1 MDVASASSSTP
12 NAAAGVAT
20 AMSAHQASTSCLFRI
35 MQYGLQHEH
44 VTSRQHICQS
54 SFPQG
59 QATHRRAPL
68 RTLFN
73 ERTASL
79 VGVRPR
85 VLPVFFR
92 ASSAGAQYEE
102 RGASEEVRLLFPR
115 RWTDGPCAV
124 RVRRSYRCGRRAGHN
139 ALGNRWRKWNEKIPG
154 ISTIVLVLREPKAVV
169 GSMKAAMAWCTWN
182 YRIPASKTRMPT
194 RTACVRGLASSRISF
209 QHSTGH
215 SLWVQYE
222 NEAVVWP
229 LIGEERD
236 GRLEDTLPGGTLIA
250 P

>member
-154 ISTIVLVLREPKAVV
+154 ISTIVLVLREPKVVV
-169 GSMKAAMAWCTWN
+169 GSVDEGSDGLVYVELQNPGQQDPDAYQDGLREGSSVVA
-182 YRIPASKTRMPT
+182 YLLPAFDG
-194 RTACVRGLASSRISF
+194 ALVVG
-209 QHSTGH
+209 
-215 SLWVQYE
+215 
-222 NEAVVWP
+222 AV
-229 LIGEERD
+229 
-236 GRLEDTLPGGTLIA
+236 
-250 P
+250 